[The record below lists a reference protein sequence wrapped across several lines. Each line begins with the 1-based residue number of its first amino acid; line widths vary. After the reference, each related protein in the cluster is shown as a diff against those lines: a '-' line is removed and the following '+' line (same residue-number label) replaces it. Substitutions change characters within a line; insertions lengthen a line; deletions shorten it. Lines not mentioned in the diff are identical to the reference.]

1 MFRIDQDAIAVED
14 HQLEGDLH
22 PRSLAALDG
31 TANISDVETE
41 HLEQRRTVADLLDE
55 ARTALDRLT
64 PDEASSALERGAV
77 LVDTRCQDQRLAAGI
92 IPGSI
97 HVPLSVLPWRA
108 DPSSDHGDDRLA
120 DLDAVMI
127 LLCAHGYS
135 SSLAAVTLRQLG
147 FHRATDVVGGFE
159 AWAAAGLPVK
169 ALVSAED
176 ASPSS

>member
-1 MFRIDQDAIAVED
+1 MLRIDQDAIAVED

-31 TANISDVETE
+31 TADIGDVETE
-41 HLEQRRTVADLLDE
+41 HLEQRRTVADLLDD

-97 HVPLSVLPWRA
+97 TCRCRSCPDERT
-108 DPSSDHGDDRLA
+108 RRRT
-120 DLDAVMI
+120 M
-127 LLCAHGYS
+127 
-135 SSLAAVTLRQLG
+135 
-147 FHRATDVVGGFE
+147 ATTV
-159 AWAAAGLPVK
+159 WPT
-169 ALVSAED
+169 SMH
-176 ASPSS
+176 